1 METPAPEN
9 LSIHLVSLK
18 KGKSMYF
25 QRFDK
30 IVFMVFF
37 FSEIIR
43 LFFPP
48 KSLLHKGDNR
58 LSLTLP
64 STFSVVHLGPGE
76 ERSEDA
82 VMMNTPV
89 IKSALEMGFER
100 SLVKQTVQSKILTS
114 GENYRTVQELVSDLL
129 SAEDQKREEEREM
142 LAEAMASGTF
152 HSRTSDFYICMS
164 GCQGSLDSK
173 PLLL

>member
-1 METPAPEN
+1 MELIEIN
-9 LSIHLVSLK
+9 SV
-18 KGKSMYF
+18 KGSKSH
-25 QRFDK
+25 RH
-30 IVFMVFF
+30 VFC
-37 FSEIIR
+37 
-43 LFFPP
+43 
-48 KSLLHKGDNR
+48 LL
-58 LSLTLP
+58 L
-64 STFSVVHLGPGE
+64 SVVHLGPGE

-142 LAEAMASGTF
+142 LAEAMASGTADCEYLQPLNYTV
-152 HSRTSDFYICMS
+152 SVLSPVLRPGILVKMMNDNKCFY
-164 GCQGSLDSK
+164 
-173 PLLL
+173 

>member
-1 METPAPEN
+1 M
-9 LSIHLVSLK
+9 
-18 KGKSMYF
+18 
-25 QRFDK
+25 
-30 IVFMVFF
+30 
-37 FSEIIR
+37 
-43 LFFPP
+43 
-48 KSLLHKGDNR
+48 
-58 LSLTLP
+58 
-64 STFSVVHLGPGE
+64 VHLGPGE

-142 LAEAMASGTF
+142 LAEAMASGSVHTKSGSISAVF
-152 HSRTSDFYICMS
+152 VSDRYSDFFF
-164 GCQGSLDSK
+164 
-173 PLLL
+173 LLL

>member
-1 METPAPEN
+1 MFSYSDRRDWCSLFSVKTE
-9 LSIHLVSLK
+9 IHKCLFSL
-18 KGKSMYF
+18 
-25 QRFDK
+25 
-30 IVFMVFF
+30 
-37 FSEIIR
+37 
-43 LFFPP
+43 
-48 KSLLHKGDNR
+48 H
-58 LSLTLP
+58 
-64 STFSVVHLGPGE
+64 SVVHLGPGE

-142 LAEAMASGTF
+142 LAEAMASGGVDIDTVL
-152 HSRTSDFYICMS
+152 T
-164 GCQGSLDSK
+164 
-173 PLLL
+173 PLIYGNVKSNRFRCSVAVK

>member
-1 METPAPEN
+1 M
-9 LSIHLVSLK
+9 
-18 KGKSMYF
+18 
-25 QRFDK
+25 
-30 IVFMVFF
+30 
-37 FSEIIR
+37 
-43 LFFPP
+43 
-48 KSLLHKGDNR
+48 
-58 LSLTLP
+58 
-64 STFSVVHLGPGE
+64 VHLGPGE

-142 LAEAMASGTF
+142 LAEAMASGTV
-152 HSRTSDFYICMS
+152 HLRMSDFYICMS
-164 GCQGSLDSK
+164 GCWWSLDSK
-173 PLLL
+173 LLLL